1 MQDRW
6 QVQERDS
13 KEKNDIRIVVNF
25 QTKGIALMALVLA
38 YLSILLCC

>member
-13 KEKNDIRIVVNF
+13 KEKNDRIVVNF
-25 QTKGIALMALVLA
+25 QAKGIALMALVLA